1 MQKISNFECGAVQ
14 KCVDLVDLI
23 RFSNEYS
30 IAKIGVDTAEN
41 EPRKVA
47 DSAAGENTEFLV
59 SRLLRADLVIPS
71 QLPKRP
77 F

>member
-1 MQKISNFECGAVQ
+1 MQKHVNR
-14 KCVDLVDLI
+14 VDLVKSFAKSI
-23 RFSNEYS
+23 YYS